1 MCLLNAIS
9 FTVTAILVY
18 RALRTIRKK
27 TLKLIH
33 TAIHVV
39 VIVLIIIAFIAA
51 LDSHNLAATP
61 IPNFYTLHSWLGL
74 ITIGLYLL
82 QVIIVLFLNISFI
95 MSEVPP

>member
-1 MCLLNAIS
+1 MCLLNVIS

-33 TAIHVV
+33 AAIHVV

-74 ITIGLYLL
+74 ITTGLYLL
-82 QVIIVLFLNISFI
+82 QVIIVLC
-95 MSEVPP
+95 